1 MKDCK
6 VLVVEDD
13 QDIRE
18 LIADILTGEGF
29 PVEQAGNGAEAMH
42 KMKAGY
48 SPDVVL
54 TSLLMPVMDGYQLAA
69 ELKRH
74 DGWSRIPMIVMT
86 AGKANSTALSE
97 VEAVLQKPVDL
108 DMLLA
113 RVKHACRA
121 SKSGQR
127 GS

>member
-29 PVEQAGNGAEAMH
+29 PVEQASNGAEALH
-42 KMKAGY
+42 KMKAGFA
-48 SPDVVL
+48 PDVVL
-54 TSLLMPVMDGYQLAA
+54 TNLLMPVMDGYQLNA

-74 DGWSRIPMIVMT
+74 AGWSSIPTIVMT
-86 AGKANSTALSE
+86 AGRAQPNALAD

-108 DMLLA
+108 EHLLA
-113 RVKHACRA
+113 RVKKACVTKNA
-121 SKSGQR
+121 ANS
-127 GS
+127 